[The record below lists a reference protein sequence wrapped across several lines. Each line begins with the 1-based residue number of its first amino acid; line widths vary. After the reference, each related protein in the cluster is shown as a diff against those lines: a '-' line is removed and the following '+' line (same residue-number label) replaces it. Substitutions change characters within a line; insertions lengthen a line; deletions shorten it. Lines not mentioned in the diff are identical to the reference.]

1 MKQFKDLDLSDAFLF
16 AATAQDPEACRMILQ
31 FVLKREIPEV
41 KVHTEHTILI
51 SSDYRMVRL
60 DVYGE
65 DEMKVQYNVEA
76 QNQNPGNLA
85 KRSRFHQAEID
96 VSSLKPGDDFSALKP
111 SYVIFICTFDPFG
124 QGLYRYT
131 FEPRCL
137 EVDLSLG
144 DDTQRI
150 FFNTRGSVEK
160 GVSRE
165 LIQFLHYMENS
176 TDQFV
181 AESTSADI
189 AALHEKVK
197 QVKRNPDLEGKY
209 MTGADWMEMC
219 KAEGLAEGRAEGRI
233 ESILAILSVKFA
245 VPEELKEEIMSQ
257 TDLEILDR
265 WIVLAAQANSLEAFQ
280 NEK

>member
-1 MKQFKDLDLSDAFLF
+1 MK
-16 AATAQDPEACRMILQ
+16 
-31 FVLKREIPEV
+31 
-41 KVHTEHTILI
+41 
-51 SSDYRMVRL
+51 
-60 DVYGE
+60 
-65 DEMKVQYNVEA
+65 YNVEA

-144 DDTQRI
+144 DGTQRI
-150 FFNTRGSVEK
+150 FFNTRGTVDT
-160 GVSRE
+160 GVSKE

-197 QVKRNPDLEGKY
+197 RVKRNPDLEGKY
-209 MTGADWMEMC
+209 MTGADLMTMC
-219 KAEGLAEGRAEGRI
+219 RAEGLAEGRAEGKT
-233 ESILAILSVKFA
+233 EGKAEDVLTILSVKFK

-265 WIVLAAQANSLEAFQ
+265 WIVLAAQATSLEAFQ
-280 NEK
+280 DAK